1 MAQLGKATRDHL
13 AHLERQQN
21 RRDSDRMAAALVRD
35 GVMETVGLERD
46 RGASFETA
54 KAAPV
59 RRMPGLTW
67 LYRKGKLTVPAYMA
81 GQGYAAA
88 FQAAAVE
95 PGMRSCLCEPT
106 GGGIADPAKLARAAR
121 ARVNAKAQ
129 LSAMRVKVRSRRLVD
144 ALDLVCGLEKT
155 PREATANGSEAAA
168 LEALVL
174 AALDLL
180 ADVEPELAVAA

>member
-1 MAQLGKATRDHL
+1 MVGLDKATRDHL
-13 AHLERQQN
+13 ARLERQQN

-35 GVMETVGLERD
+35 GVMETVALERE

-67 LYRKGKLTVPAYMA
+67 LYRKGKLSKVV
-81 GQGYAAA
+81 YAAGLA
-88 FQAAAVE
+88 YGEAYQAAAVE

-106 GGGIADPAKLARAAR
+106 GGGIADPAKLAKAAR
-121 ARVNAKAQ
+121 ARVNAKVQ
-129 LSAMRVKVRSRRLVD
+129 LTAMRVKVRSRRLVD

-155 PREATANGSEAAA
+155 PREATANGSEASA